1 MSETDMLLARYRREL
16 FENVVPFWE
25 RYGIDREMGGY
36 FTCLDRDGALYSTD
50 KYMWLQGRAV
60 WMFSRLH
67 NEVSRDRGWLD
78 LAQQGLDFIR
88 AYGRAPDGR
97 VYFSLTRDG
106 RPIHIQRKIYSEVF
120 FVMALAEMARAT
132 GSQEYLNEAKAL
144 FWQTYTVWKEP
155 ERLGRPMLPGRFVG
169 TTLADPMVFLGMVE
183 ELARLD
189 DPAQYDAVVKEM
201 KGIALRHIHGDRQLV
216 LENVGPAGEFVDTP
230 VGRLLNPGHAIEL
243 AWFLIHLAQRTGDA
257 DLIAPAL
264 DIVDWS
270 LARGWDAEH
279 GGLYYFLDSEGR
291 PPLPLEWS
299 MKLWWPITEAMYATL
314 LAWDVSGELRFL
326 EWHRRIA
333 EWGFTHLHDAQG
345 SEWFGYLD
353 RRGEPTHTLKG
364 GAWKGFI
371 HLPRAL
377 LYSVQLLERRSVGVS
392 AHVRHAGAR

>member
-1 MSETDMLLARYRREL
+1 MGEIATMLDRYRREL

-25 RYGIDREMGGY
+25 RHGVDREMGGY
-36 FTCLDRDGALYSTD
+36 FTCLDRNGELYSTD

-60 WMFSRLH
+60 WMFARLH
-67 NEVSRDRGWLD
+67 NEVSRARGWLD

-132 GSQEYLNEAKAL
+132 GREAYLDEAKAL
-144 FWQTYTVWKEP
+144 FWQTYDLWAHP
-155 ERLGRPMLPGRFVG
+155 EKLGRPMLPGRFEG

-183 ELARLD
+183 ELSRVD
-189 DPAQYDAVVKEM
+189 DSAHYDAVVAEM
-201 KGIALRHIHGDRQLV
+201 KAVALRHVHRDRQLV
-216 LENVGPAGEFVDTP
+216 LENVGPDGEFVPQAPT
-230 VGRLLNPGHAIEL
+230 GRLLNPGHAIEL
-243 AWFLIHLAQRTGDA
+243 GWFLIHLAQRMGDA
-257 DLIAPAL
+257 AL
-264 DIVDWS
+264 VGEALEIIDWS
-270 LARGWDAEH
+270 LARGWDEEY

-291 PPLPLEWS
+291 PPMQLEWN

-314 LAWDVSGELRFL
+314 LAWDVSGRRSYL

-333 EWGFTHLHDAQG
+333 DWGFAHLHDPQAG
-345 SEWFGYLD
+345 EWFGYLD

-364 GAWKGFI
+364 GAWKGFF

-377 LYSVQLLERRSVGVS
+377 LYSVQLLERR
-392 AHVRHAGAR
+392 AE